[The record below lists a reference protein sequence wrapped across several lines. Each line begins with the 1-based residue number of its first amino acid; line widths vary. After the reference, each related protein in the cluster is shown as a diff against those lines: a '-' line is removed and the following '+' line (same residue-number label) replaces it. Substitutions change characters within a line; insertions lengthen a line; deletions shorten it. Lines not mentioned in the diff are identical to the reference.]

1 MNADT
6 TVHLPQVQAFLYK
19 LESLAGENIILPYL
33 LGKKKNNKITS
44 RCLSNFK
51 GPIVS
56 YSSIYSVCDMSCFVS
71 IFLSRAFSTGKPSYR
86 KPAGTL
92 AKKKSK

>member
-33 LGKKKNNKITS
+33 LGKKKKII
-44 RCLSNFK
+44 K
-51 GPIVS
+51 
-56 YSSIYSVCDMSCFVS
+56 
-71 IFLSRAFSTGKPSYR
+71 
-86 KPAGTL
+86 
-92 AKKKSK
+92 

>member
-19 LESLAGENIILPYL
+19 LESLAEENIILPYL

-56 YSSIYSVCDMSCFVS
+56 Y
-71 IFLSRAFSTGKPSYR
+71 
-86 KPAGTL
+86 
-92 AKKKSK
+92 

>member
-6 TVHLPQVQAFLYK
+6 TVHLPQVQAFFYK

-33 LGKKKNNKITS
+33 LGKKKKIIITS

-51 GPIVS
+51 RPIVS
-56 YSSIYSVCDMSCFVS
+56 Y
-71 IFLSRAFSTGKPSYR
+71 
-86 KPAGTL
+86 
-92 AKKKSK
+92 